1 MKKIKDNKAIT
12 LIALIIT
19 IIVLIILAGI
29 SITMLTGENGVITQ
43 AKKSKITSQ
52 LSSYKEQV
60 EIYIAEK
67 TTENNGFQENSLTAG
82 KLNLNYNTK
91 SESET
96 GNIKT
101 IISNI
106 DEKYMDKLEIIK
118 GKLLINTKNKE
129 EMEIAKKIGIEVNPY
144 EIVNGVLISADAN
157 LLLLDDNGTLVIPS
171 SATEIGEGAFS
182 NLQNLKSIVIPGTV
196 KKIGKKAFAFNNYL
210 ESVTIE
216 EGVEIIEP
224 QAFSECDNLKNIKL
238 PESLLEI
245 KTQAFYACRS
255 IKSIK
260 IPSKI
265 KDIAPYTFCSCWQLE
280 NIELQNGLTTIGE
293 YAFMLAGLTQI
304 SIPKTVTNIGN
315 MAFEN
320 CDKLSSIELNG
331 NDNYIYESGLL
342 MPSSKK
348 TILYISQEYLKKSDT
363 FKIPEG
369 IVTFAV
375 GISSNTNIKKMIFPA
390 SLTNIDINDLP
401 SNLEQIE
408 VEEGNPK
415 YTSEYGYL
423 YTDSGTTLA
432 MCYLKENVIKPKEG
446 ILKIGPYAFYQE
458 KRVQQIEL
466 PDSVQKIESMAFSH
480 CSALEKLKI
489 GKNVSKINPL
499 FKYICYSGTVEI
511 DEKNPYY
518 EIEDNVLYAKGKKEI
533 ITVLKSI
540 NGTFEISQGVEKI
553 GTKAFHSQ
561 SEMTKII
568 IPNTVKEISN
578 SFNYC
583 KQLTKIEIP
592 SSVEKIEL
600 GAFSNSPQLKEI
612 IIHKK
617 NESIEGSPWGC
628 DAGLKAIKWQE

>member
-19 IIVLIILAGI
+19 IIVLMILAGV
-29 SITMLTGENGVITQ
+29 SIAMLTGENGVITQ

-60 EIYIAEK
+60 EIYIAGK
-67 TTENNGFQENSLTAG
+67 ITENNDFQENSLTAG
-82 KLNLNYNTK
+82 KTNLNYNTK
-91 SESET
+91 SETET

-101 IISNI
+101 VISNI

-129 EMEIAKKIGIEVNPY
+129 EIEIAKKLGIEVNLY

-157 LLLLDDNGTLVIPS
+157 LLLLDDNGTLTIPS

-196 KKIGKKAFAFNNYL
+196 KKIGKKAFAFNSYL

-216 EGVEIIEP
+216 EGVEIVEA
-224 QAFSECDNLKNIKL
+224 QAFTECGNLKNVKL

-245 KTQAFYACRS
+245 KTQAFYACGS

-265 KDIAPYTFCSCWQLE
+265 KKIEAYTFCSCKQLE
-280 NIELQNGLTTIGE
+280 NIELPNGLKTIDT
-293 YAFMLAGLTQI
+293 YAFQLAGLTQI
-304 SIPKTVTNIGN
+304 SIPKTVTNIG
-315 MAFEN
+315 MAFQN
-320 CDKLSSIELNG
+320 CDKLSVIELNG
-331 NDNYIYESGLL
+331 NTNYIYESGLL
-342 MPSSKK
+342 MPSSKNA
-348 TILYISQEYLKKSDT
+348 ILFVSQEYLKKSYT

-375 GISSNTNIKKMIFPA
+375 SISSNTNIKKIIFPA
-390 SLTNIDINDLP
+390 SLTSINVNDLP

-408 VEEGNPK
+408 VEDGNTQ
-415 YTSEYGYL
+415 YTSEDGYL

-446 ILKIGPYAFYQE
+446 ILKIGSYAFYQE
-458 KRVQQIEL
+458 KSVQQIEL
-466 PDSVQKIESMAFSH
+466 PDSVQEIEAMAFMN

-489 GKNVSKINPL
+489 GKNVSTIDPL
-499 FKYICYSGTVEI
+499 FKYVSYSGTVEI

-518 EIEDNVLYAKGKKEI
+518 EIENNVLYTKGKKEI
-533 ITVLKSI
+533 VAVLKSI
-540 NGTFEISQGVEKI
+540 NGTFEIPQGVEKI
-553 GTKAFHSQ
+553 GPQAFHNHY
-561 SEMTKII
+561 EMTEII

-578 SFNYC
+578 SFKYC
-583 KQLTKIEIP
+583 RQLTKVEIP
-592 SSVEKIEL
+592 SSVEKISA
-600 GAFSNSPQLKEI
+600 GAFSSSPQLKEI

-617 NESIEGSPWGC
+617 NGSIEGSPWGC
-628 DAGLKAIKWQE
+628 DAGVKAIKWQE